1 MKKLL
6 KVLTVVGFSAL
17 AVAPV
22 VACEKKDNKTPNKDD
37 SSNQNNN
44 SNNKQKNEL
53 IQKFN
58 NEVRNVYNG
67 TVRPFV
73 ISRTAFLSKDSENKN
88 FFSRE
93 SLYELDNEKNVNKDS
108 DGYHSFYENLVQDRK
123 NEFEKTLRT
132 VLDVNSAVNKFKEKI
147 LSLGVDKY
155 RTILGGFNNNKWIK
169 GIKFR
174 LTDSKMKFFEEK
186 GSFDSTIQVGLD
198 FQYQYKDSANQ
209 IKTETI
215 SDDFVINISS
225 EEAIIKLVNDIKKSW
240 VDLLLLDSNNLLK
253 VDFERL
259 KRFLGENQVLTAQD
273 LLTTVTNNYKSA
285 ISKYNEVLAE
295 EVREKISKYFIK
307 NSENKVVKNLLLSF
321 KDQNQKTDVEK
332 NNTELN
338 IGPLE
343 RSHYNAKGES
353 GTLEKDSYDLLHLYF
368 GEVKN
373 GQEIN
378 LLNTKTGDEQLAKD
392 LINPWVEKMANY
404 KTEFKQTLADIAS
417 GFVNEDK
424 LLEFN
429 DKLEKDNVLKD
440 LFKSSTSIESF
451 DLKGLQLKL
460 ENGYVHDLGN
470 ISFSYVVEID
480 KNDEKLNFENLEN
493 LKSEGYKK
501 SAVFD
506 AYYKG
511 IEVMLDQ
518 FHKFYGIQ
526 KAHPDYETSELSY
539 PLKRLLF
546 NMTGKPSSLKD
557 SENSDFNIW
566 DEWEKYL
573 NQTENN
579 RIDDWTS
586 FYSLDFDVDVKKVKE
601 EHLISNMLGIKN
613 FKVFQDQAKQHEYEQ
628 EIYYENESYQRS
640 YEKNNL
646 NVTFPKGIVTKG
658 RRNTHLE
665 FGLLTDLL
673 NFKLKVAEG
682 FTYYTLGAVTIIGK
696 LDDQNGN
703 QDGNKPDGNQDGN
716 KPDGNQDGN
725 KPDGNQDGNKP
736 DGNQDGNKPDGNQ
749 DGNKPDGNQDGNK
762 PDGNQDGN
770 KPDGNQ
776 DGNKPDGNQDGNNQK

>member
-1 MKKLL
+1 MIKHQIKII
-6 KVLTVVGFSAL
+6 VVIKIITL
-17 AVAPV
+17 
-22 VACEKKDNKTPNKDD
+22 D
-37 SSNQNNN
+37 
-44 SNNKQKNEL
+44 NKQKNEL

-58 NEVRNVYNG
+58 NEVRNAYNE
-67 TVRPFV
+67 TIRPYIV
-73 ISRTAFLSKDSENKN
+73 SRTAILSKDTDDKN

-93 SLYELDNEKNVNKDS
+93 SLYKLDNEKSLKRNS
-108 DGYHSFYENLVQDRK
+108 DGYYSFYENLVQERK

-155 RTILGGFNNNKWIK
+155 RTILGGFNNNNWIK
-169 GIKFR
+169 GISFR
-174 LTDSKMKFFEEK
+174 LDNSKMKFLEDN
-186 GSFDSTIQVGLD
+186 GSFNSTIKIGLD
-198 FQYQYKDSANQ
+198 FNYQYKDAADQ

-215 SDDFVINISS
+215 SNDFIINISS
-225 EEAIIKLVNDIKKSW
+225 EEAVIELVNDIKKSW

-259 KRFLGENQVLTAQD
+259 KKFLGENQVLTAQD
-273 LLTTVTNNYKSA
+273 LLTTATNNYKSV
-285 ISKYNEVLAE
+285 ISKYNESLAE
-295 EVREKISKYFIK
+295 DVKEEISRHFIK

-338 IGPLE
+338 IGSLE
-343 RSHYNAKGES
+343 RSYYNAKGKKT
-353 GTLEKDSYDLLHLYF
+353 GTLEKGSYDLLHLYF

-378 LLNTKTGDEQLAKD
+378 LLNTKTGDEKLAKD

-404 KTEFKQTLADIAS
+404 KTKFKQTLANIAS
-417 GFVNEDK
+417 GFVDEDK
-424 LLEFN
+424 LDEFN
-429 DKLEKDNVLKD
+429 NKLEKDNLLKN
-440 LFKSSTSIESF
+440 LFKSATAIESLE
-451 DLKGLQLKL
+451 LKGLQLKL
-460 ENGYVHDLGN
+460 KSGYIHDLGN
-470 ISFSYVVEID
+470 IDFSYVVQID
-480 KNDEKLNFENLEN
+480 QNDKELNFENLEN
-493 LKSEGYKK
+493 LTSEGYKK

-526 KAHPDYETSELSY
+526 KAYPDYESSEPSY

-557 SENSDFNIW
+557 NENKDFNIW
-566 DEWEKYL
+566 LEWEKYL
-573 NQTENN
+573 SQTENN
-579 RIDDWTS
+579 RVDDWTS
-586 FYSLDFDVDVKKVKE
+586 FYSLDFNADVKKVKE
-601 EHLISNMLGIKN
+601 EYLISNMSGVKN
-613 FKVFQDQAKQHEYEQ
+613 FKVFQDQEQQHRYEQ
-628 EIYYENESYQRS
+628 EIYYKNESYQRD
-640 YEKNNL
+640 YEQSKL
-646 NVTFPKGIVTKG
+646 HVTFPKGIVTEG

-703 QDGNKPDGNQDGN
+703 QDSTKPDGEKDKT
-716 KPDGNQDGN
+716 KPDGSTEPKQ
-725 KPDGNQDGNKP
+725 PE
-736 DGNQDGNKPDGNQ
+736 
-749 DGNKPDGNQDGNK
+749 
-762 PDGNQDGN
+762 
-770 KPDGNQ
+770 
-776 DGNKPDGNQDGNNQK
+776 NQK